1 MNKTIAILI
10 FTLIFGCNAFAQ
22 ASQFVLPPYTTPPV
36 VTITQQQFDSLVSA
50 ATRGNQMELIAK
62 QEAERMF
69 DIYTTHVSWV
79 IGLFGVLVALF
90 GAALPYLINR
100 NYEKRIEKK
109 IADHDEEIKQS
120 RQSLSDQSQKNEQLM
135 SELEGVKGHVDN
147 VESSIKEM
155 QEQVKQSEDEA
166 RKSASMAE
174 ANALF
179 TVAWNEKDTDKR
191 ISLYTEVLE
200 IDPKNAMAYNNR
212 GYAWVEKGDYDRATE
227 DYNKAIKLSP
237 QLAETYYNKGVL
249 YRRQGDYDQA
259 IENYTKATET
269 NPHLAPAYIN
279 RGFAY
284 MKRGKDGDYV
294 LAKADFEKGL
304 TLNPD
309 EEIRQKLQENLHKLE
324 DWMKGKAD
332 KASAQQ
338 P

>member
-1 MNKTIAILI
+1 MTIIQDLGEYRSNHLFIKREDLIPFSFGGNK
-10 FTLIFGCNAFAQ
+10 
-22 ASQFVLPPYTTPPV
+22 
-36 VTITQQQFDSLVSA
+36 
-50 ATRGNQMELIAK
+50 
-62 QEAERMF
+62 
-69 DIYTTHVSWV
+69 
-79 IGLFGVLVALF
+79 
-90 GAALPYLINR
+90 
-100 NYEKRIEKK
+100 
-109 IADHDEEIKQS
+109 
-120 RQSLSDQSQKNEQLM
+120 
-135 SELEGVKGHVDN
+135 
-147 VESSIKEM
+147 
-155 QEQVKQSEDEA
+155 A
-166 RKSASMAE
+166 RKAH
-174 ANALF
+174 LF
-179 TVAWNEKDTDKR
+179 FQ
-191 ISLYTEVLE
+191 E
-200 IDPKNAMAYNNR
+200 I
-212 GYAWVEKGDYDRATE
+212 EKGDYDRATE

-324 DWMKGKAD
+324 DWMKEKAD